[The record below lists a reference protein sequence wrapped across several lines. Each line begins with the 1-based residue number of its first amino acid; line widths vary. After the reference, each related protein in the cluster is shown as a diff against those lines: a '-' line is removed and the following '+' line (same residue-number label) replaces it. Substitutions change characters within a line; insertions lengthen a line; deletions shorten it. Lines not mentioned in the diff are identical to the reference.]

1 MSSGAALATSG
12 DGSVTAPD
20 IAEAVFRKLAGAGL
34 PTEALRLVAVP
45 GGTQT
50 RWLLPAGERGIGSV
64 LASWTPYRAWPRL
77 AWSVVRAASGV
88 RRSAALPGVASFDV
102 QGVVA
107 TSWQSL
113 GWRWSGVPIPVIYV
127 GTPGPNR
134 KAVVHLVE
142 PATSQCRAVVKVPL
156 TDVAKAAILHEAG
169 VLQALECDRYPHA
182 PRLLYTDPAR
192 GISTQTFIAGR
203 PGTRKLAPDYFRLLR
218 TLLRADKA
226 TSLAAHSDRWA
237 PHNDTAWAV
246 RELRDDTPLPACWEH
261 GDFTPW
267 NIRRLSNGE
276 CAVLDWESARADGL
290 PLIDAFHFLHMQDF
304 LFGERPRL
312 QRSHPV
318 ATKQLPW
325 ASAPR
330 QLRKLEIAYLLA
342 AAAECARSGNAERM
356 HFAEHALE
364 LMPEQ
369 VA

>member
-34 PTEALRLVAVP
+34 PAEALRLVALP

-64 LASWTPYRAWPRL
+64 LASWTPYRVWPRL

-88 RRSAALPGVASFDV
+88 RRTAALPGVAAFDV
-102 QGVVA
+102 EGIAA

-156 TDVAKAAILHEAG
+156 TDEAKAAILHEAG
-169 VLQALECDRYPHA
+169 VLQALQRDRYPHA

-203 PGTRKLAPDYFRLLR
+203 PGTRKLAPDYFRP
-218 TLLRADKA
+218 
-226 TSLAAHSDRWA
+226 S
-237 PHNDTAWAV
+237 
-246 RELRDDTPLPACWEH
+246 
-261 GDFTPW
+261 
-267 NIRRLSNGE
+267 
-276 CAVLDWESARADGL
+276 
-290 PLIDAFHFLHMQDF
+290 
-304 LFGERPRL
+304 ERSCGR
-312 QRSHPV
+312 
-318 ATKQLPW
+318 TKQLPSQPTPIGGHPTTTRPGPSVNCATTPHFRPAGSMETSRPGTSAGSPT
-325 ASAPR
+325 ASAHCSTGSPP
-330 QLRKLEIAYLLA
+330 
-342 AAAECARSGNAERM
+342 
-356 HFAEHALE
+356 E
-364 LMPEQ
+364 LTACP
-369 VA
+369 